1 MNNKSN
7 LNLSEG
13 VKSKVIQKKI
23 FSLILYKKTINLIRY
38 NKRFQKMFEID
49 IENYKK
55 RSCRYKTGEK
65 NGKGQEFTLGKN
77 KLIFEG
83 EYIDGRKCGKG
94 VEYHEFNGKIKFEGE
109 YLNGKWWNGTWYN
122 INGEKEYEINNGNG
136 NIKEYYPNG
145 KLKFECEYVN
155 GVLTGKGKEYHEYNG
170 EIKFEGEYFCG
181 LKWDG
186 TWKNFNGEIEGQ
198 IKNGKG
204 VIIDYY
210 KNGELKY
217 EIDYLNGEKSGK
229 GTEYYYNGELRYE
242 GQYFNGE
249 KNGKGKEYYND
260 GKLFYQGEYLN
271 GKINGEGK
279 HYTYEGIFVQDI
291 FEGQYKN
298 GKMWIGKINKGIN
311 EINII
316 EGRVKTKAKNGKVK
330 EYFKNGKLK
339 FDGEY
344 LNGMKWNGTT
354 YNQNGDIY
362 FEIKNGKGKIIEY
375 LSDEKGHFEGEYS
388 NGKLEGKG
396 KVYFG
401 NVLIFEGEYS
411 KGYKVKGK
419 EYHLSDGK
427 LVYDGE
433 FLNEERNGK
442 GKEYFH
448 NGKLKFEGE
457 FLKNKM
463 WNGIGYNLEGDK
475 IFELKEGKG
484 NVKEYDDSDK
494 LEYEGEYLNG
504 EKNGKGKLCLLGY
517 EYYIGEFLN
526 GEKIE
531 GEEKDTD
538 GEYLFKGKYHNGKK
552 WEGKIKIENPHIL
565 QFEGKYLNGKINGKG
580 KEKIKL
586 GRNNEIFFS
595 GKYLNGKRWNG
606 IGCDKKGK
614 QIFEIKNGY
623 GIIKNYYFP
632 KDNMI
637 KLECK
642 FTRGRIKEEG
652 TKYYKNGKK
661 KFEGEFK
668 LMRRREL
675 YDLPSLN
682 ISGLI
687 IKEWN
692 GKGYDIEENEIYKLE
707 NGKGSV
713 VIYDDDGK
721 LMYEGE
727 YLNGEKN
734 GQGKEYDN
742 SGKLVFEGQYLNG
755 KKLN

>member
-1 MNNKSN
+1 M
-7 LNLSEG
+7 
-13 VKSKVIQKKI
+13 
-23 FSLILYKKTINLIRY
+23 
-38 NKRFQKMFEID
+38 
-49 IENYKK
+49 
-55 RSCRYKTGEK
+55 
-65 NGKGQEFTLGKN
+65 
-77 KLIFEG
+77 
-83 EYIDGRKCGKG
+83 
-94 VEYHEFNGKIKFEGE
+94 
-109 YLNGKWWNGTWYN
+109 
-122 INGEKEYEINNGNG
+122 
-136 NIKEYYPNG
+136 
-145 KLKFECEYVN
+145 
-155 GVLTGKGKEYHEYNG
+155 
-170 EIKFEGEYFCG
+170 
-181 LKWDG
+181 
-186 TWKNFNGEIEGQ
+186 
-198 IKNGKG
+198 
-204 VIIDYY
+204 
-210 KNGELKY
+210 
-217 EIDYLNGEKSGK
+217 
-229 GTEYYYNGELRYE
+229 
-242 GQYFNGE
+242 
-249 KNGKGKEYYND
+249 
-260 GKLFYQGEYLN
+260 
-271 GKINGEGK
+271 
-279 HYTYEGIFVQDI
+279 
-291 FEGQYKN
+291 
-298 GKMWIGKINKGIN
+298 
-311 EINII
+311 
-316 EGRVKTKAKNGKVK
+316 
-330 EYFKNGKLK
+330 
-339 FDGEY
+339 
-344 LNGMKWNGTT
+344 
-354 YNQNGDIY
+354 
-362 FEIKNGKGKIIEY
+362 
-375 LSDEKGHFEGEYS
+375 
-388 NGKLEGKG
+388 
-396 KVYFG
+396 
-401 NVLIFEGEYS
+401 
-411 KGYKVKGK
+411 
-419 EYHLSDGK
+419 
-427 LVYDGE
+427 
-433 FLNEERNGK
+433 
-442 GKEYFH
+442 
-448 NGKLKFEGE
+448 
-457 FLKNKM
+457 LKNM
-463 WNGIGYNLEGDK
+463 MIL
-475 IFELKEGKG
+475 
-484 NVKEYDDSDK
+484 
-494 LEYEGEYLNG
+494 
-504 EKNGKGKLCLLGY
+504 
-517 EYYIGEFLN
+517 GEFLN

-531 GEEKDTD
+531 GEEKDTV

-580 KEKIKL
+580 KEIIKL

-755 KKLN
+755 EKNGQ